1 MPAAGE
7 CYSVGAVIRFLIHIA
22 VYFAAAAIGL
32 IVAAAFFD
40 GVQVETLGFV
50 IVAAIYAVVLGLLSP
65 LLEQQARRSRS
76 SLFSGGVGL
85 ITTFVTLAV
94 TAFISDDLT
103 IDGFGTWIGA
113 TVVVWLA
120 TLLAALLLPV
130 LVVKHVVDERHR

>member
-1 MPAAGE
+1 LLAAGE
-7 CYSVGAVIRFLIHIA
+7 CYSVGGVIRFLIRIA

-32 IVAAAFFD
+32 IVAAALFD
-40 GVQVETLGFV
+40 GVQVDTFGFI

-65 LLEQQARRSRS
+65 LFAQQAQRSRS
-76 SLFSGGVGL
+76 SMFSGGVGL
-85 ITTFVTLAV
+85 ITTFMALAV

-120 TLLAALLLPV
+120 TLVAALLLPV
-130 LVVKHVVDERHR
+130 LVVKRVVDERHR

>member
-1 MPAAGE
+1 M
-7 CYSVGAVIRFLIHIA
+7 IRFLIRIA
-22 VYFAAAAIGL
+22 VYFAAAAVGL
-32 IVAAAFFD
+32 IVAAVIFD
-40 GVQVETLGFV
+40 GVQLETLGFV

-65 LLEQQARRSRS
+65 LFQQQALRSRS

-85 ITTFVTLAV
+85 ITTFVALAV

-103 IDGFGTWIGA
+103 INGFGTWVGA

-120 TLLAALLLPV
+120 TLLASLLLPV

>member
-1 MPAAGE
+1 LLAAGE
-7 CYSVGAVIRFLIHIA
+7 CYSVGGVIRFLIRIA

-32 IVAAAFFD
+32 IVAAALFD
-40 GVQVETLGFV
+40 GVQVDTFGFI

-65 LLEQQARRSRS
+65 LFAQQAQRSRS
-76 SLFSGGVGL
+76 SMFSGGVGL
-85 ITTFVTLAV
+85 ITTFMALAV

-120 TLLAALLLPV
+120 TLVAALLLPV